1 MMEQLLVRPNEV
13 AELLGLGRSKVYAL
27 IASGE
32 LPSVKIGK
40 SIRVPV
46 EELRQWVHGRVSA
59 PGVSNSHDEH
69 TVGRGPRQRGETA
82 ILEPA
87 AGEKIR
93 LLAAPASRFATF
105 RGVWR
110 RSKFIMR
117 IAE

>member
-1 MMEQLLVRPNEV
+1 MEQLLVRPSEA

-59 PGVSNSHDEH
+59 PD
-69 TVGRGPRQRGETA
+69 TIP
-82 ILEPA
+82 
-87 AGEKIR
+87 
-93 LLAAPASRFATF
+93 LAAERVGGTGA
-105 RGVWR
+105 G
-110 RSKFIMR
+110 K
-117 IAE
+117 

>member
-1 MMEQLLVRPNEV
+1 MEQLLVRPSEA

-59 PGVSNSHDEH
+59 PG
-69 TVGRGPRQRGETA
+69 TIP
-82 ILEPA
+82 PA
-87 AGEKIR
+87 AERVGGTGAGK
-93 LLAAPASRFATF
+93 
-105 RGVWR
+105 
-110 RSKFIMR
+110 
-117 IAE
+117 